1 MFLGNGFIY
10 LLIFQ
15 FILLSD
21 GAFVTN
27 NSQIYDFMPN
37 VPLTQTM
44 NAYKVSDTPQDTK
57 TQLIESL
64 ASMNDEITVCL
75 VCQAVGCIQP
85 HAHPFHI
92 YHDDNSDSD
101 QNSVSTMPY
110 KATWSPDE
118 DINDAYDERLH
129 NSRYAALAFR
139 SGLIDVALTQT
150 HSQPIQYGERQE
162 HEPEQA
168 VTQEYSQHPRS
179 TVETIITD
187 ENVKNDHGD
196 VECGN
201 NKMCHSCKKL
211 FHKKCLSKEDLCSIC
226 HQKLSNRS
234 SQECKSPIQQVHHRS
249 RDWSCNYNEC
259 VSNIFWIFIGLVV
272 VGGVIFIMYLFIAAS
287 LGHIP

>member
-1 MFLGNGFIY
+1 MFLGKGFIY

-37 VPLTQTM
+37 VPFTFTQTM
-44 NAYKVSDTPQDTK
+44 NSHKVSDIPQDNK

-85 HAHPFHI
+85 HAHPFQI

-101 QNSVSTMPY
+101 QNSVSAMTY
-110 KATWSPDE
+110 KARWSPDE
-118 DINDAYDERLH
+118 DINNAYDERLH
-129 NSRYAALAFR
+129 NSRYAARAFR

-226 HQKLSNRS
+226 HQKLSKRS
-234 SQECKSPIQQVHHRS
+234 SQQCKSTIQQVHHRS
-249 RDWSCNYNEC
+249 RDWSCNYAC
-259 VSNIFWIFIGLVV
+259 ALSILGIFVVLVLL
-272 VGGVIFIMYLFIAAS
+272 GGIISMMYLLITG
-287 LGHIP
+287 LGEIR